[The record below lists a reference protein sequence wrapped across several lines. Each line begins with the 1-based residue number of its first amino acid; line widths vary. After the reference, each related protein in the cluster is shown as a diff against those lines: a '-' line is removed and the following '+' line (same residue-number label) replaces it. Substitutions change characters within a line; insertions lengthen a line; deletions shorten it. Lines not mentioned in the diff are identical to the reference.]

1 MQTFQIVVW
10 FKDDK
15 GEPKVE
21 SLYIG
26 QSGVDA
32 EKAYDDALVAGRKFD
47 RALFISVF
55 AGRPLPLIKAD
66 MRGTKPVFANSEPAE
81 LPKVNTDSTKELNA
95 KEDTLRHERYE
106 QAAKQE
112 EERQSKLS
120 KKEPALVAPT
130 IAGEKPLITD
140 GPTLEEWVASGY
152 KPKDYPP
159 EVTRKCPAM
168 A

>member
-106 QAAKQE
+106 QAAKQDFFYCKCFTILNKSCNLV
-112 EERQSKLS
+112 QNIIIDYFVI
-120 KKEPALVAPT
+120 AL
-130 IAGEKPLITD
+130 I
-140 GPTLEEWVASGY
+140 
-152 KPKDYPP
+152 
-159 EVTRKCPAM
+159 
-168 A
+168 